1 MKLYDLLC
9 IGPTDEE
16 TRVILHDR
24 YYKTIKKAQFRNP
37 IFVDLSVQNPDL
49 QEYLDDE
56 ICEWYLD
63 KSDQGDPELHIVFPY
78 SLREHQILEDA
89 YRLN

>member
-9 IGPTDEE
+9 LAPTDAE
-16 TRVILHDR
+16 TRVVIHDR
-24 YYKTIKKAQFRNP
+24 YYKTIKISQIRNP
-37 IFVDLSVQNPDL
+37 IFIDEYPDYPDL
-49 QEYLDDE
+49 QEYLEDE

-63 KSDQGDPELHIVFPY
+63 KTDQGDPEIHIVFPW

-89 YRLN
+89 YRLI